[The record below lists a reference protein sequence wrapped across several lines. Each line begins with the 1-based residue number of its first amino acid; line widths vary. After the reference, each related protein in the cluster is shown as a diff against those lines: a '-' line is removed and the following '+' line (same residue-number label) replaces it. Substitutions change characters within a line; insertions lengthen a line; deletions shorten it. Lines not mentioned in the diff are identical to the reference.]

1 MSALQIGL
9 IMPETMGAYGDSG
22 NAIVL
27 EKRLQKRG
35 FDAEIVTVH
44 VGDEVPDSLDFYL
57 LGGSEDAAQQV
68 AVQRLE
74 ESGALRR
81 AADRGAIVF
90 AVCAGLQVLGASYED
105 EDGRQVDGLGL
116 LDVQTRRGTERSVG
130 ELVTTALLQSV
141 GEPLTGFENHLGVT
155 ELGADAQPLGAVLHG
170 HGNALDLSG
179 EGQRVDGAVQGS
191 VFATY
196 MHGPVLARN
205 PQLADYLIRL
215 ATGQKDLNPIDTAAT
230 ALLRKQ
236 RLEASGITLK

>member
-1 MSALQIGL
+1 M
-9 IMPETMGAYGDSG
+9 
-22 NAIVL
+22 
-27 EKRLQKRG
+27 
-35 FDAEIVTVH
+35 
-44 VGDEVPDSLDFYL
+44 
-57 LGGSEDAAQQV
+57 
-68 AVQRLE
+68 
-74 ESGALRR
+74 
-81 AADRGAIVF
+81 
-90 AVCAGLQVLGASYED
+90 
-105 EDGRQVDGLGL
+105 
-116 LDVQTRRGTERSVG
+116 G

>member
-22 NAIVL
+22 NALVL

-74 ESGALRR
+74 KSGAVRR

-116 LDVQTRRGTERSVG
+116 LDAQTRRGTERSVG
-130 ELVTTALLQSV
+130 ELVTMALLQGV
-141 GEPLTGFENHLGVT
+141 GEPLAGFENHLGVT
-155 ELGADAQPLGAVLHG
+155 ELGVDAQPLGAVLRG
-170 HGNALDLSG
+170 HGNALDLSD